1 MKKHSRYKKRTND
14 TGAVTIEFA
23 MGLITI
29 VVIIS
34 AITTLLAGALTAI
47 RCVDAARTATRLA
60 TVNETS
66 QAITA
71 AAKEIAGTE
80 TDVDITVSNKWV
92 NVTVSAPVPYV
103 PWPWTVSSTATGYKE
118 DAI

>member
-1 MKKHSRYKKRTND
+1 MKKRSRYKKRTND

-23 MGLITI
+23 MGLITV

-47 RCVDAARTATRLA
+47 RCVDAARSATRLA
-60 TVNETS
+60 TVNESAQT
-66 QAITA
+66 ITA
-71 AAKEIAGTE
+71 TTKEIAGTE
-80 TDVDITVSNKWV
+80 TDVDITTNNKWV
-92 NVTVSAPVPYV
+92 SVTVSAPVPYV

-118 DAI
+118 DAV